1 MKIAFVTYPTAA
13 ILPPYHG
20 SMGATIY
27 AIARDLA
34 KTCDVV
40 VYGLADSQLGAESGN
55 YDGVDYR
62 FVPSS
67 RSDRLISKARKGVL
81 RVVPLTTPIST
92 STALFPSFGRKVA
105 ADLAKQDCDVIHV
118 QHCTQYVPEIR
129 RLNPDAKVVLHIH
142 TEWFSQS
149 NFALLARRIRGLDS
163 Y

>member
-62 FVPSS
+62 SVPLPP
-67 RSDRLISKARKGVL
+67 RSDRLIGKSQKKRCY
-81 RVVPLTTPIST
+81 
-92 STALFPSFGRKVA
+92 GRF
-105 ADLAKQDCDVIHV
+105 
-118 QHCTQYVPEIR
+118 R
-129 RLNPDAKVVLHIH
+129 
-142 TEWFSQS
+142 
-149 NFALLARRIRGLDS
+149 
-163 Y
+163 